1 MNTSLH
7 EQDAYQRA
15 GELIAAL
22 EQELHRLERWSAEPL
37 PASAFENMGAF
48 GANTMTFEQWLQFV
62 LMPRLREIIAERG
75 EFPQGSMLASYA
87 VRALDGDADSENLQ
101 ALLRGID
108 DLVEHANAGSASAP
122 APEPVPESPHPS
134 SNTVTLGDTKLPSVV
149 YTLAGVLPQY
159 AFDDLEGNLQ
169 TFDSFLEILSPTV
182 RPELANLLMKA
193 ASHCSDP
200 RCQARIETAAR
211 SIAWGKRAAEP
222 YNHEE
227 AMKRYVAE
235 HKKNFEDRS

>member
-1 MNTSLH
+1 MHSSASDVWRLAESLTGAI
-7 EQDAYQRA
+7 ES
-15 GELIAAL
+15 ELQHL
-22 EQELHRLERWSAEPL
+22 KRWSTAPL

-62 LMPRLREIIAERG
+62 LLPRLRDIVASRG
-75 EFPQGSMLASYA
+75 EFPQGSMLAAYA
-87 VRALDGDADSENLQ
+87 ARTLDGDEDVGKLQ
-101 ALLRGID
+101 ALLREVD
-108 DLVEHANAGSASAP
+108 ELVERANSGAAAESAP
-122 APEPVPESPHPS
+122 EEIPASPHPAS
-134 SNTVTLGDTKLPSVV
+134 DTVTLGDTKLPSVV
-149 YTLAGVLPQY
+149 YTLVGVLPQY

-193 ASHCSDP
+193 ARLCQDP
-200 RCQARIETAAR
+200 RCSARIETAAR

-227 AMKRYVAE
+227 AMKRYVAD